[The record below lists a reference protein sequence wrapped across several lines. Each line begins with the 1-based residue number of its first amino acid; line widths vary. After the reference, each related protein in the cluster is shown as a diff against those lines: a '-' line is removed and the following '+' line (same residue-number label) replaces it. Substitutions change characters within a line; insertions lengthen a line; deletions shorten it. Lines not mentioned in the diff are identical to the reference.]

1 MMKDGEKSLLEELQV
16 LAAVDVRDVKS
27 EELVNIENVH
37 INMELPVKERVADYV
52 RQIKNPYCYISH
64 GVVVKIGFAGTRTLE
79 ECLAACVS
87 MEA

>member
-1 MMKDGEKSLLEELQV
+1 MKNEAKPISEELKRM
-16 LAAVDVRDVKS
+16 AAVDVRTVNP
-27 EELVNIENVH
+27 EELVDVESVK
-37 INMELPVKERVADYV
+37 INQELPVEARIRDYV

-64 GVVVKIGFAGTRTLE
+64 GTIVKIGFSGTRTLE

>member
-1 MMKDGEKSLLEELQV
+1 MKSTTKPMSEELKRM
-16 LAAVDVRDVKS
+16 AAVDIRTVNP
-27 EELVNIENVH
+27 EELVDIESVK
-37 INMELPVKERVADYV
+37 INQELPVEERVRDYV

-64 GVVVKIGFAGTRTLE
+64 GTIVKIGFSVNRTLE

>member
-1 MMKDGEKSLLEELQV
+1 MKDTTKPMSEELKRM
-16 LAAVDVRDVKS
+16 AAVDIRTVNP
-27 EELVNIENVH
+27 EELVDIESVK
-37 INMELPVKERVADYV
+37 INQELPVEERVKDYV

-64 GVVVKIGFAGTRTLE
+64 GTIVKIGFSGNRTLE